1 MTKRH
6 FAKIGLNN
14 KVEDITILDS
24 SSMTDVTG
32 VEQEQMGI
40 NFLKWISNWDLWKQF
55 WADGSQRKNP
65 AAKGFTYDETRDAFI
80 PIKPFPSWTLN
91 EATCRW
97 VSPIGDAPDDGKI
110 YTWNEDNKSWEELTE

>member
-14 KVEDITILDS
+14 KVEDITIIDS

-40 NFLKWISNWDLWKQF
+40 NFLKRISNWDLWKQF
-55 WADGSQRKNP
+55 WTDGSQRKNP

-91 EATCRW
+91 ETSCRW
-97 VSPIGDAPDDGKI
+97 QSPIGDAPDDGKI
-110 YTWNEDNKSWEELTE
+110 YTWNEDNGSWEELTE